1 MSSPDTCPNCGAKVP
16 RNARACPE
24 CGSCGE
30 TGWSEEAHA
39 GGLGLPDHDFDY
51 QDFVKREFG
60 GTGPSPRGISRFW
73 WLVAIAVL
81 IVIIAV
87 YLF

>member
-1 MSSPDTCPNCGAKVP
+1 MASPGICPNCGAEVP

-24 CGSCGE
+24 CGSCDE
-30 TGWSEEAHA
+30 TGWSEKAHA
-39 GGLGLPDHDFDY
+39 DGLGLPDEDFDY

-60 GTGPSPRGISRFW
+60 GAEPLPRGISRFW

-81 IVIIAV
+81 IALIAV